1 MTGLHKEQKYLANVK
16 GVYISTVGTAMT
28 RAFYIKYCK
37 IVNNVIKEA
46 KKQHYSRLIVKS
58 DNKIKTTWN
67 IIKKETG
74 KVRLNE
80 QTPSLFTDDAKVKDP
95 ESVANTFNNFFLTIT
110 ESLNL
115 HKIGKEDAISFLKDA
130 FPVKFPDIKIIPTT
144 ESEIKSIIYIP

>member
-74 KVRLNE
+74 KVHLNE
-80 QTPSLFTDDAKVKDP
+80 QTPSLFTDDAKV
-95 ESVANTFNNFFLTIT
+95 
-110 ESLNL
+110 
-115 HKIGKEDAISFLKDA
+115 
-130 FPVKFPDIKIIPTT
+130 
-144 ESEIKSIIYIP
+144 